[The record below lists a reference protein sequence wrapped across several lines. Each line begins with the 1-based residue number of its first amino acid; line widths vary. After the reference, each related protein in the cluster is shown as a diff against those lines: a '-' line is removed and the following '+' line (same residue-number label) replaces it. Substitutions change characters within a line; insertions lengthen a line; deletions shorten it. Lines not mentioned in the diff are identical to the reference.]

1 LEITFDSGDQSP
13 YGSTNRR
20 MKMLLANKK
29 AVIYGGSGAIGGAV
43 ARAFAR
49 EGAKVFLAGRSL
61 SKLEAVAEDIRVAG
75 GVAETAQVDALDE
88 QAVEKHAGEVA
99 KKAGSI
105 DVSFNAIGIEDIQG
119 TPLIEM
125 SLADFARPITIATR
139 TQFLTAKAIAPH
151 MIKQGSGVIMMITA
165 TPSRIGW
172 PLVGGFGTACAAL
185 ESLSRQ
191 LAAELG
197 THGVRVICLRSAGSP
212 ESIPDTLDAFA
223 AGKGVTRD
231 EFIASLKEM
240 TLLKRL
246 PSLADVGNVAAFMA
260 SDYAGSMTG
269 TVANMSCGQIVD

>member
-1 LEITFDSGDQSP
+1 
-13 YGSTNRR
+13 

-29 AVIYGGSGAIGGAV
+29 AVIYGGGGAIGGAI
-43 ARAFAR
+43 ARAFGR
-49 EGAKVFLAGRSL
+49 EGAKVFLAGRTL
-61 SKLEAVAEDIRVAG
+61 SKLEAVAKDIRAAG
-75 GVAETAQVDALDE
+75 GVVATAQVDALDE
-88 QAVEKHAGEVA
+88 QAVEKHIAEVA
-99 KKAGSI
+99 RKAGGI
-105 DVSFNAIGIEDIQG
+105 DVSFNAIGIEDVQG
-119 TPLIEM
+119 TPLTEI
-125 SLADFARPITIATR
+125 SLEDFIRPITIATR
-139 TQFLTAKAIAPH
+139 TQFLTAKAVAPH

-197 THGVRVICLRSAGSP
+197 PQGVRVVCLRSAGSP

-223 AGKGVTRD
+223 AGKRVTRD

-260 SDYAGSMTG
+260 SDYANSMTG